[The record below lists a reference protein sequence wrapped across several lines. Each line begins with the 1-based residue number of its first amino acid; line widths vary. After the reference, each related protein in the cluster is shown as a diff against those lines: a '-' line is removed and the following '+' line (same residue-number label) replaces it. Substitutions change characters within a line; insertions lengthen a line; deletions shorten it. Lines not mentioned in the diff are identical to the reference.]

1 MYLVTQSL
9 YLDNPTKEETQ
20 NKVNSGEII
29 GHLIKLGQYRSN
41 RTLIWIRPQ
50 REMQDIRPI

>member
-29 GHLIKLGQYRSN
+29 GHLIKLGQYR
-41 RTLIWIRPQ
+41 TLIWIRGRCETFDPFKLIT
-50 REMQDIRPI
+50 R